1 MVGVLVCG
9 AQMCIRASRSTSAT
23 MHILKQCTWML
34 IQCLYGYGHNSSI
47 LCIASNK
54 PKLCIDVWH
63 KLYFCHVITAQ
74 KLLLR
79 AVRGMDDRGC
89 VLHFNYFIILW
100 SSIFHLLQL
109 MLMLVICVKLFL
121 RWTCVSL
128 FMNPGSLCTDRL
140 ANLPCTSLNF
150 LTIGG

>member
-1 MVGVLVCG
+1 MHKIWLVFWYVEHRCASGPADPLQQPCTSLSSAPGCSYSAFMVMAIIARYYALPPINRNFAV
-9 AQMCIRASRSTSAT
+9 MCDINYISEQSE
-23 MHILKQCTWML
+23 
-34 IQCLYGYGHNSSI
+34 
-47 LCIASNK
+47 
-54 PKLCIDVWH
+54 
-63 KLYFCHVITAQ
+63 
-74 KLLLR
+74 
-79 AVRGMDDRGC
+79 GMDDRGC